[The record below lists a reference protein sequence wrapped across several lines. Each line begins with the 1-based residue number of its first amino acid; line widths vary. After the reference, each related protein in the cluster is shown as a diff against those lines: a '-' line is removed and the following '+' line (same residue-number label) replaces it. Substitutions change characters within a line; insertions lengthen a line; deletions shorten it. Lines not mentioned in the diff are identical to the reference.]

1 MSESEAGRSEADILF
16 LLLRERYGSRLTL
29 EELQAVRSGL
39 AAIVE
44 GAEALR
50 AVRLANADGPLLPQR
65 PDAPPAP

>member
-1 MSESEAGRSEADILF
+1 MNESEAGRSEGDILF
-16 LLLRERYGSRLTL
+16 LLLRRRYGSRLRL

-39 AAIVE
+39 AAIVD

-50 AVRLANADGPLLPQR
+50 AVRLQNSDGPLLPRR